1 VYHKWLFYF
10 SNLIL
15 QTASNKLQFIGTSEH
30 HPDGYRRN
38 FNNVVKD
45 PAPAAVEGF
54 AAALASLTGEQIS
67 DGILTTALDLTLA

>member
-1 VYHKWLFYF
+1 MQ
-10 SNLIL
+10 
-15 QTASNKLQFIGTSEH
+15 QTFKTNKLQFSGVSEL

-45 PAPAAVEGF
+45 TAPAAIEGF

>member
-1 VYHKWLFYF
+1 MQ
-10 SNLIL
+10 
-15 QTASNKLQFIGTSEH
+15 QTFKSNKLQFIGTSEY
-30 HPDGYRRN
+30 HPDGHPRN

-54 AAALASLTGEQIS
+54 AAALASLTGEQVS

>member
-1 VYHKWLFYF
+1 MQ
-10 SNLIL
+10 
-15 QTASNKLQFIGTSEH
+15 QTFKSNKLQFIGTSEH
-30 HPDGYRRN
+30 QPDGYRRN

>member
-1 VYHKWLFYF
+1 MQ
-10 SNLIL
+10 
-15 QTASNKLQFIGTSEH
+15 QTFKSNKLQFIGISEH
-30 HPDGYRRN
+30 QPNGYRRN

>member
-1 VYHKWLFYF
+1 MQ
-10 SNLIL
+10 
-15 QTASNKLQFIGTSEH
+15 QTFKTNKLQFIGTSEH
-30 HPDGYRRN
+30 HPNGYRRN

-45 PAPAAVEGF
+45 PAPVAVEGF

>member
-1 VYHKWLFYF
+1 MQ
-10 SNLIL
+10 
-15 QTASNKLQFIGTSEH
+15 QTFKTNKLQFSGVSEL

-38 FNNVVKD
+38 FNNVVKE
-45 PAPAAVEGF
+45 PAPTAVEVF